1 MAMTLKTLVRTTE
14 SDLNQARA
22 SIVALKVLHNCT
34 AIPSLETA
42 IGLRNGKDYPGI
54 PGDIGAQVWNETWNQ
69 NQS

>member
-1 MAMTLKTLVRTTE
+1 MTLKMLMQMAE
-14 SDLNQARA
+14 SDLNQPRA
-22 SIVALKVLHNCT
+22 SSVALKVLHNCT

-54 PGDIGAQVWNETWNQ
+54 PGDIGPQVWNETWNQ

>member
-1 MAMTLKTLVRTTE
+1 MTLKTLVQTAE
-14 SDLNQARA
+14 SDLNRPRA
-22 SIVALKVLHNCT
+22 SFVASIVLHNCT
-34 AIPSLETA
+34 AIPSLQTA